1 MIHFV
6 TCRLRC
12 PVCGTEFSADEA
24 HGAPLVGRDTD
35 MRPRYE
41 GPTPLLTHI
50 HACPSCHY
58 SGYREAFGVEPSD
71 EDELIES
78 VDEPPLSLPRPIQIA
93 LSDEDLDDL
102 RRYVRSG
109 EYTEGLLPPDEEAF
123 GAVRYLLAG
132 RVHEFLFDEDR
143 LGIAHYALRAVWS
156 ARETGEREL
165 ELDALQELLL
175 QLSEVLENDEE
186 NEHNPR
192 LEYLVAETA
201 RRAGHFARAIDLF
214 AQVERDSDPD
224 EEEGYLLSTL
234 ARRQTLLASA
244 QSDVN
249 AVIPPELPGRTH
261 RAGDEEFEF
270 TDDEED
276 GGPGSLN

>member
-1 MIHFV
+1 MTHFV

-12 PVCGTEFSADEA
+12 PLCGTEFSADEA

-50 HACPSCHY
+50 HACPNCRY

-71 EDELIES
+71 EDELIEP
-78 VDEPPLSLPRPIQIA
+78 VDEPLLSLPRPVEIA
-93 LSDEDLDDL
+93 LDDDEVDAL
-102 RRYVRSG
+102 RRYVRTG
-109 EYTEGLLPPDEEAF
+109 EYTAGLLQEGEEAF
-123 GAVRYLLAG
+123 GGVRYLLAG
-132 RVHEFLFDEDR
+132 RVHEFRHEDDK
-143 LGIAHYALRAVWS
+143 LGVAHYAMRAAWS
-156 ARETGEREL
+156 ARETGDRALERQ
-165 ELDALQELLL
+165 ALKELLL
-175 QLSEVLENDEE
+175 QLSEVLEGEE
-186 NEHNPR
+186 EPEQAPW

-214 AQVERDSDPD
+214 AQVERDADPD
-224 EEEGYLLSTL
+224 EEDGYLLAAL
-234 ARRQTLLASA
+234 ARRQTLLAAA

-261 RAGDEEFEF
+261 RVGDEDV
-270 TDDEED
+270 TLVDDDED
-276 GGPGSLN
+276 GGPESLN